1 MRKVSLLLVVPYVAL
16 LLVPFYN
23 IESPPLLGIPFFYWY
38 QLAWI
43 PITSL
48 VIYIVFRQVRDDV

>member
-1 MRKVSLLLVVPYVAL
+1 MRKVSLLLVLPYVAL
-16 LLVPFYN
+16 LWVPFYN
-23 IESPPLLGIPFFYWY
+23 FGSPSLLGVPFFYWY